1 MLRAVGWAVL
11 LVVGT
16 AAPAAANGHGA
27 HGIAAARQ
35 QGTATRGVRP
45 FVAERTTPVQVINGR
60 NGAHLIL
67 RAPIGGLWRDV
78 VDQEPRLTLP
88 MPARR
93 ERGGSP
99 ELPSVSAGKP
109 TLGLPVSN
117 SPWRSAT
124 STWRARTD
132 GAPTARPD
140 RSTTTATISS
150 WAWPGGSDHAAL
162 GSALDADPWPPDAP
176 AAFSFRPAHL
186 P

>member
-35 QGTATRGVRP
+35 QDAVARGDGP
-45 FVAERTTPVQVINGR
+45 FVAERTTPVQATNGR

-78 VDQEPRLTLP
+78 VDQEPGLTLP

-99 ELPSVSAGKP
+99 ELPSVSPGKP
-109 TLGLPVSN
+109 TFGLPVSEQL
-117 SPWRSAT
+117 SVAVGYQHVEGEDRWRPYGEAGPVDYDSHDFLLGVA
-124 STWRARTD
+124 WR
-132 GAPTARPD
+132 
-140 RSTTTATISS
+140 
-150 WAWPGGSDHAAL
+150 
-162 GSALDADPWPPDAP
+162 
-176 AAFSFRPAHL
+176 F
-186 P
+186 